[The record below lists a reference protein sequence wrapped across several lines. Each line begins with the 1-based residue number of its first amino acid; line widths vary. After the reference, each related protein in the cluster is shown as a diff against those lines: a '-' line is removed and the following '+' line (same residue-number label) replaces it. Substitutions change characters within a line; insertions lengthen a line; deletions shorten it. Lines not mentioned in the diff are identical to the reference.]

1 MMLGMHQD
9 VQQKVLEEIN
19 EIYSTETST
28 DFTMDFLQKF
38 TYLEAVIKETMR
50 LFPEGPFIGRET
62 SEEVELNGF
71 LIPKG
76 VTLILSIFGMHRDE
90 KYWGSDALKFNPDR
104 FMEDLKYPS
113 AYAPF
118 SGKFLIIL

>member
-19 EIYSTETST
+19 EIYSTETSI

-50 LFPEGPFIGRET
+50 LFPEGPFIGREP
-62 SEEVELNGF
+62 SKEVDLNGF

-76 VTLILSIFGMHRDE
+76 AVVLISIFSMHRDE
-90 KYWGSDALKFNPDR
+90 KYWGTDALKFKPER
-104 FMEDLKYPS
+104 FMEELTKPL
-113 AYAPF
+113 AFTPF
-118 SGKFLIIL
+118 SGKFYIFE